1 MTKKKIFTIAG
12 IAVGAVIV
20 IGIEIWLIF
29 FRGGSVA
36 PSDPNEMVYVT
47 SVADITGTGSLGMTA
62 KYSGVVEPEKTL
74 SVQKDDTKK
83 IAELYVTVG
92 QEVKVGDKL
101 FSYDTDDLQMQLQAT
116 TTTING
122 ETVLST
128 GISGFG
134 IRIQNAA
141 DHSLVAVGNSSWL
154 PFNINTQ
161 PDFEAVPVKQSGVEL
176 MASEF
181 NATMTMV
188 VDYQ

>member
-1 MTKKKIFTIAG
+1 MKA
-12 IAVGAVIV
+12 
-20 IGIEIWLIF
+20 F
-29 FRGGSVA
+29 FL
-36 PSDPNEMVYVT
+36 
-47 SVADITGTGSLGMTA
+47 TGSAALLLACG
-62 KYSGVVEPEKTL
+62 
-74 SVQKDDTKK
+74 
-83 IAELYVTVG
+83 VTVFPAMAG
-92 QEVKVGDKL
+92 GKIVNLTLRVLVDGPPPCSVKGSLICSNSV
-101 FSYDTDDLQMQLQAT
+101 SDDLQMQLQAT

>member
-1 MTKKKIFTIAG
+1 MKAFFLAGSAALLLACGVTVFPAMAGGKIVNLTLRVLVDGPPPCSIQG
-12 IAVGAVIV
+12 SAV
-20 IGIEIWLIF
+20 EF
-29 FRGGSVA
+29 GSVVIKGINGTNYRQ
-36 PSDPNEMVYVT
+36 PVGYTMNCSN
-47 SVADITGTGSLGMTA
+47 SVS
-62 KYSGVVEPEKTL
+62 
-74 SVQKDDTKK
+74 
-83 IAELYVTVG
+83 
-92 QEVKVGDKL
+92 
-101 FSYDTDDLQMQLQAT
+101 DDLRMQLQAT

-128 GISGFG
+128 GIDGFG
-134 IRIQNAA
+134 IRIQNAT

-154 PFNINTQ
+154 PFKTSTQ

>member
-1 MTKKKIFTIAG
+1 
-12 IAVGAVIV
+12 
-20 IGIEIWLIF
+20 
-29 FRGGSVA
+29 
-36 PSDPNEMVYVT
+36 
-47 SVADITGTGSLGMTA
+47 
-62 KYSGVVEPEKTL
+62 
-74 SVQKDDTKK
+74 
-83 IAELYVTVG
+83 
-92 QEVKVGDKL
+92 
-101 FSYDTDDLQMQLQAT
+101 MQLQAT

-122 ETVLST
+122 ETVLSA

-188 VDYQ
+188 VDSNETTRMVLNLRFCWRRRPRC